1 MSTLSPCFAA
11 RCRRSATIVPVTLRY
26 RRLSMSSTDP
36 TDAEG
41 AVRLY
46 LLYLEDPGKL
56 RDEGEIQR
64 KTQAVLD
71 AKDPIDKLKALANL
85 ERVAK
90 VDEEPLRKGF
100 IEHAKAW
107 AEPQGIPV
115 TAFRELQ
122 VPDDVLLE
130 AGFDVPVVAQR
141 RRRTARSTDGDG
153 RQRAKAVPVE
163 DIKAFVLEQNG
174 TFVLTDIMSGVGGS
188 PATVRKAVDEL
199 VESGQVERLG
209 PVPEYQGRGRA
220 PIQYSRS

>member
-1 MSTLSPCFAA
+1 
-11 RCRRSATIVPVTLRY
+11 
-26 RRLSMSSTDP
+26 MSSTDP
-36 TDAEG
+36 IDAEG

-46 LLYLEDPGKL
+46 LLYLEDPSKL
-56 RDEGEIQR
+56 RDESEIQR

-71 AKDPIDKLKALANL
+71 AKDPIDKLKALADL

-107 AEPQGIPV
+107 SEPQGIPV
-115 TAFRELQ
+115 SAFRELQ
-122 VPDDVLLE
+122 VPDDVLRE
-130 AGFDVPVVAQR
+130 AGFDVPVASQR
-141 RRRTARSTDGDG
+141 RRRGGGSGSTSGLADG

-163 DIKAFVLEQNG
+163 DIKSYVLEQTG
-174 TFVLTDIMSGVGGS
+174 TFVLADVMSGVGGS

-209 PVPEYQGRGRA
+209 PVTDYQGRGRA
-220 PIQYSRS
+220 PIQYNRS

>member
-1 MSTLSPCFAA
+1 
-11 RCRRSATIVPVTLRY
+11 
-26 RRLSMSSTDP
+26 MSSTDP
-36 TDAEG
+36 IDAEG

-46 LLYLEDPGKL
+46 LLYLEDPSKL
-56 RDEGEIQR
+56 RDETEIQR

-71 AKDPIDKLKALANL
+71 AKDPIDKLKALADL

-107 AEPQGIPV
+107 SEPQGIPV
-115 TAFRELQ
+115 SAFRELQ
-122 VPDDVLLE
+122 VPDDVLRE
-130 AGFDVPVVAQR
+130 AGFDVPVAQR
-141 RRRTARSTDGDG
+141 RRRGGGAPGSGSDG

-163 DIKAFVLEQNG
+163 DIKAYVLEQTG
-174 TFVLTDIMSGVGGS
+174 TFVLADVMSGVGGS

-209 PVPEYQGRGRA
+209 PVPDYQGRGRA

>member
-1 MSTLSPCFAA
+1 MSTSD
-11 RCRRSATIVPVTLRY
+11 SA
-26 RRLSMSSTDP
+26 
-36 TDAEG
+36 DAES

-71 AKDPIDKLKALANL
+71 AKDPIEKLKALADL

-90 VDEEPLRKGF
+90 VDEEPLRKAF
-100 IEHAKAW
+100 VEHARAW
-107 AEPQGIPV
+107 AEPQGIPAS
-115 TAFRELQ
+115 AFRELQ
-122 VPDDVLLE
+122 VPDDVLRE
-130 AGFDVPVVAQR
+130 AGFDVPSPQR
-141 RRRTARSTDGDG
+141 RRRAAGSAEGDG

-163 DIKAFVLEQNG
+163 AIKEFVLQQTG
-174 TFVLTDIMSGVGGS
+174 TFVLTDVMSGVGGS

-209 PVPEYQGRGRA
+209 PVEGYQGRGRA

>member
-1 MSTLSPCFAA
+1 
-11 RCRRSATIVPVTLRY
+11 
-26 RRLSMSSTDP
+26 MSSTDP
-36 TDAEG
+36 IDAEG

-71 AKDPIDKLKALANL
+71 AKDPIDKLKALADL

-100 IEHAKAW
+100 VEHARAW

-115 TAFRELQ
+115 SAFRELQ
-122 VPDDVLLE
+122 VPDDVLRE
-130 AGFDVPVVAQR
+130 AGFEVPISAPR
-141 RRRTARSTDGDG
+141 RRRGGGGAGSGAGSGSGEG

-163 DIKAFVLEQNG
+163 DIKAYVLQQTG
-174 TFVLTDIMSGVGGS
+174 TFVLADVMSGVGGS
-188 PATVRKAVDEL
+188 PATVRKAVDDL

-209 PVPEYQGRGRA
+209 PVPDYQGRGRA